1 MPTLPSFRQL
11 LILLTLGCVLPM
23 AGLALGLVAYE
34 YQRDRRQLEHD
45 TIATARALMAAV
57 DDHLDAMQRAQGLV
71 GGDLAA
77 QGAVEPVWLRDVLLR
92 QKLPATWIAA
102 VLDQSG
108 RIVSRTH
115 EAERFV
121 GTPARAALIARIR
134 QVPEDAVESVTVDG
148 VPVIT
153 AFSRS
158 ERTGWSVAI
167 GMPREELQQPIL
179 RSTAVLLGGTGMV
192 MLLTLWLAWRMAGK
206 LSASIDQLGGAM
218 RAAGHNVPVRLPEPV
233 FREAHQLGQALLH
246 ATASAEDAVATQ
258 RRLEARMH
266 SILDTAQDAIL
277 TADDKGRVVLFNC
290 AAERMFRLPRENAIG
305 MTVES
310 LVPTAYRAQ
319 HRQLRESMA
328 QDGAH
333 AMAGGR
339 VIEGLRSDGSTFRAE
354 ATVSVAPD
362 EEGRLYTVIL
372 RELPP

>member
-11 LILLTLGCVLPM
+11 LLFLTLGCVLPM

-34 YQRDRRQLEHD
+34 YQRERRQLEID

-57 DDHLDAMQRAQGLV
+57 DDRLDTVQRAQGLA

-77 QGAVEPVWLRDVLLR
+77 PGAVEPAWLRDVLVR

-102 VLDQSG
+102 VLDRSG

-115 EAERFV
+115 DAERFV
-121 GTPARAALIARIR
+121 GTPARAALVARMQ

-158 ERTGWSVAI
+158 GRTGWSVAI
-167 GMPREELQQPIL
+167 GMPREELRRPIL
-179 RSTAVLLGGTGMV
+179 RSTALLLGGTALV
-192 MLLTLWLAWRMAGK
+192 MLLTLWLAWHLAGR
-206 LSASIDQLGGAM
+206 LSASMEQLGGAM
-218 RAAGHNVPVRLPEPV
+218 RAAGHYVPVHLPEPT

-246 ATASAEDAVATQ
+246 ASASAEDAAATQ
-258 RRLEARMH
+258 RRLQARMH

-277 TADDKGRVVLFNC
+277 TADDQGRLVLFNR
-290 AAERMFRLPRENAIG
+290 AAERMFRLPQETAIG
-305 MTVES
+305 MDVES
-310 LVPTAYRAQ
+310 FVPPAYRAR
-319 HRQLRESMA
+319 HRRLRESMA

-339 VIEGLRSDGSTFRAE
+339 IVEGLRSDGSTFRAE

-372 RELPP
+372 REQPA